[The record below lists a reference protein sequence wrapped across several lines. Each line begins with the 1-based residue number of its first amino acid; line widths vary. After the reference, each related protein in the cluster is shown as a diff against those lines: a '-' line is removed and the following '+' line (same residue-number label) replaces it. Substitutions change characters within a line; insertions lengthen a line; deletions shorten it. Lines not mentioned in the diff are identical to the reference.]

1 MRPSSL
7 ARIQPNLWTSSR
19 PSWSR
24 CCPMSRLSIPVT
36 FRCLVG
42 IAIGQAVP
50 RLTRHSLI
58 GLPEPLPDSPG
69 GATQEG
75 VVRKVFA
82 LRRCAPVP
90 GCAGLGRCAPCRPL
104 PSRPCGAPAGCA
116 LGAAPTGRWPPP
128 PGAAARAG
136 KCLSRLPGTGSL
148 RSACVGSGRC
158 PLALLDRRACGP
170 APAFGQGGNALARPF
185 PVGGGGVAPTATLGP
200 LAALAVGL
208 AYAAAPPAGLRPAPG
223 CAPTPRLRR
232 PSRCARSW
240 PATLGVGSPFRL
252 TGLATGQPPAP
263 AARHGRGRGGP
274 FRRPGAVTRL
284 RSPTGSANAG
294 ACIS

>member
-1 MRPSSL
+1 
-7 ARIQPNLWTSSR
+7 
-19 PSWSR
+19 
-24 CCPMSRLSIPVT
+24 MSR
-36 FRCLVG
+36 F
-42 IAIGQAVP
+42 
-50 RLTRHSLI
+50 TRHSLI

-104 PSRPCGAPAGCA
+104 PSRPCGAPAGYA

-148 RSACVGSGRC
+148 RSACVRSGRC
-158 PLALLDRRACGP
+158 PLASLDRRACGP
-170 APAFGQGGNALARPF
+170 APASGQGGNALARPRSGSGAGAL
-185 PVGGGGVAPTATLGP
+185 PPPQHAPLSLRSQ
-200 LAALAVGL
+200 LAAFMRRLPQRP
-208 AYAAAPPAGLRPAPG
+208 AACTGLRPNPQTAPALSLRSQLAG
-223 CAPTPRLRR
+223 CAGGRL
-232 PSRCARSW
+232 PLPADRSGDR
-240 PATLGVGSPFRL
+240 PATSACGS
-252 TGLATGQPPAP
+252 AW
-263 AARHGRGRGGP
+263 
-274 FRRPGAVTRL
+274 PGAWWPVP
-284 RSPTGSANAG
+284 PTGSAHEAAETGRLRQCG

>member
-1 MRPSSL
+1 
-7 ARIQPNLWTSSR
+7 
-19 PSWSR
+19 
-24 CCPMSRLSIPVT
+24 MSR
-36 FRCLVG
+36 F
-42 IAIGQAVP
+42 
-50 RLTRHSLI
+50 TRHSLT

-69 GATQEG
+69 GANQEG

-136 KCLSRLPGTGSL
+136 KCLSRLPGAGSL

-170 APAFGQGGNALARPF
+170 APAFGQGGNALARPV
-185 PVGGGGVAPTATLGP
+185 PGRGRGRCPHRNARPSRCARSWPRLCGGSPSRP
-200 LAALAVGL
+200 
-208 AYAAAPPAGLRPAPG
+208 RPAPG

>member
-1 MRPSSL
+1 
-7 ARIQPNLWTSSR
+7 
-19 PSWSR
+19 
-24 CCPMSRLSIPVT
+24 MSR
-36 FRCLVG
+36 F
-42 IAIGQAVP
+42 
-50 RLTRHSLI
+50 TRHSLI

-69 GATQEG
+69 GANQEG

-104 PSRPCGAPAGCA
+104 TSRPCGAPAGVA

-128 PGAAARAG
+128 SGAAARAG
-136 KCLSRLPGTGSL
+136 KCLSRLPDTGAL

-158 PLALLDRRACGP
+158 PLASLDRRACGP

-185 PVGGGGVAPTATLGP
+185 PVGGGGVAPTATRAP
-200 LAALAVGL
+200 LAALAVGRV
-208 AYAAAPPAGLRPAPG
+208 YAAAPPAACGLHRAAPPPPD
-223 CAPTPRLRR
+223 CAGPLAALAAGRLRW
-232 PSRCARSW
+232 A
-240 PATLGVGSPFRL
+240 VGSPFRL
-252 TGLATGQPPAP
+252 IGLATGQPPAP

-274 FRRPGAVTRL
+274 FRRPGAVTGL

-294 ACIS
+294 LVFHSVT